1 MRIFKLLA
9 TTTLICLMNLAFST
23 AADSYPNLC
32 NFPLWLQAQGLTN
45 GCVTNQQWHNGV
57 HAFEAAKKDG
67 TLAHYT
73 SVAAPAQTSA
83 EAPASQPAASTQS
96 SDGSNDPNM
105 CNVWGLAFCTTHD
118 HWVAGWFA
126 HPDNGKTAEEIPA
139 GNVAYIIAY
148 TGSVLPS
155 RASQAAKQ
163 EPSYTKEQC
172 AVTIHQGR
180 SNTIFITSRA
190 CLIDEISHGR
200 GKAIL
205 KRFQLGVRL
214 TDDQAWKVNIS
225 VESTDSPV
233 SFKYR
238 LGFPVPDFVCDVDG
252 QGTEGRFK
260 FHASI
265 LKTLAGH
272 RKKIKVTSR
281 CERV

>member
-9 TTTLICLMNLAFST
+9 TTTLIGLMSVALST

-45 GCVTNQQWHNGV
+45 GCVANQQWHNGV

-105 CNVWGLAFCTTHD
+105 CNVWGLAFCTTQD

-148 TGSVLPS
+148 TWFRLAQSRVAGGEARALLHQRAMRRDHSPGTVEYDFHHIPRMSHRRNQPRTRQGDLEALSAWRPLDRRPS
-155 RASQAAKQ
+155 LES
-163 EPSYTKEQC
+163 E
-172 AVTIHQGR
+172 HQR
-180 SNTIFITSRA
+180 RK
-190 CLIDEISHGR
+190 H
-200 GKAIL
+200 
-205 KRFQLGVRL
+205 RL
-214 TDDQAWKVNIS
+214 A
-225 VESTDSPV
+225 
-233 SFKYR
+233 R
-238 LGFPVPDFVCDVDG
+238 
-252 QGTEGRFK
+252 
-260 FHASI
+260 
-265 LKTLAGH
+265 
-272 RKKIKVTSR
+272 
-281 CERV
+281 